1 MVASGNIIKVHL
13 LYLSPTGVA
22 STVSA
27 IKDGNSLPSSV
38 TVTITNF
45 SRYILADIKDG
56 PIFATSARKNKL

>member
-13 LYLSPTGVA
+13 LYLSSTGVA

-27 IKDGNSLPSSV
+27 IKDGNSLSSSV

-56 PIFATSARKNKL
+56 TIFATSARKNKL

>member
-27 IKDGNSLPSSV
+27 IKDGNSLSSSV

-56 PIFATSARKNKL
+56 TIFATSARKNKL